1 MARIFEPIR
10 IGKMEVKNRI
20 VAAPTVVCYAD
31 ENGFVTQRLIDLYE
45 ERAKGGAG
53 LVVVEASFIRQD
65 GRMFARQVGV
75 HTTYHTI
82 GLSEL
87 ADVIHQGGAK
97 AALQIMHGGRQANSR
112 FSGCQPIAPSDKAHS
127 PWMGDKPRGM
137 TTDECAQLADDFAA
151 ASLRVKEAGFDA
163 VMFHATHGFVI
174 QQFMSPY
181 TNDRKDRYGDRM
193 AFPTEVI
200 QKTRAAVGPDFP
212 IIFRISGDEFLGD
225 QGITLEMNQKEIVPA
240 LLKAGVD
247 CLDISVATLE
257 SFPWIIQPIYYPRG
271 CIVHLAEGIKEIS
284 NVPVVAVGRI
294 NDPRLA
300 AKIVEDGRADMVALC
315 RALLAD
321 PAFPKK
327 MEQGRERDIRK
338 CIACNYCTDRTFGQ
352 RTVKCAINPDFG
364 NERAYRLQPAMRK
377 KKVLVVGGGVGGMEA
392 ARVAVQRGHEVTLWE
407 RTGQLGGMVNRAA
420 ALPRLYTREL
430 ANIVEWMTG
439 QLGQLPVKVEL
450 NKEATA
456 QDVAAFRPDVV
467 FLATGSSP
475 VQPDF
480 PVASGAPVLSLDDY
494 LKGGAS
500 VGQRVVV
507 VGGIEGAEAA
517 VSLAREGKEVSLL
530 ENGPPEAVGTAPYM
544 DMVRRPVLQGYLQ
557 EAKVR
562 VLSSVTLR
570 GVENGG
576 MRVAHPDG
584 KEEVVAADTVILA
597 LGRRSNGQLAREL
610 AGKVPELYL
619 VGDCVEPRR
628 ITMAIHEAAFWAR
641 EI

>member
-31 ENGFVTQRLIDLYE
+31 EDGYVTQRLIDLYE

-75 HTTYHTI
+75 HTHYHTI

-87 ADVIHQGGAK
+87 ADAIHQAGAK
-97 AALQIMHGGRQANSR
+97 AALQVMHGGRQANSR
-112 FSGCQPIAPSDKAHS
+112 FSGCQPIAPSDKAYS
-127 PWMGDKPRGM
+127 PWMGDKPRVM
-137 TTDECAQLADDFAA
+137 TTEECTQLADDFATA
-151 ASLRVKEAGFDA
+151 CLRVKEAGFDA

-181 TNDRKDRYGDRM
+181 TNDRKDKYGDRM

-257 SFPWIIQPIYYPRG
+257 SFHWIIQPIYFPRG
-271 CIVHLAEGIKEIS
+271 CIVHLAEGIKEVS

-300 AKIVEDGRADMVALC
+300 EKIVEDGRADMVALC

-321 PAFPKK
+321 PAFPRK
-327 MEQGRERDIRK
+327 MQEGREREIRK

-352 RTVKCAINPDFG
+352 RTVKCAVNPDFG
-364 NERAYRLQPAMRK
+364 NERAYRIQPALK
-377 KKVLVVGGGVGGMEA
+377 PKKVLVVGGGVGGMEA
-392 ARVAVQRGHEVTLWE
+392 ARVAALRGHQVTLWE
-407 RTGQLGGMVNRAA
+407 REKHLGGLTNRAA
-420 ALPRLYTREL
+420 ALPRLYVKEL
-430 ANIVEWMTG
+430 ANVIEWLPDQLKRLLVQVETG
-439 QLGQLPVKVEL
+439 
-450 NKEATA
+450 KEATA
-456 QDVAAFRPDVV
+456 QAVEAFQADAVV
-467 FLATGSSP
+467 LATGSRP
-475 VQPDF
+475 VPLDL
-480 PVASGAPVLSLDDY
+480 PIAPGPQVITLDEY
-494 LKGGAS
+494 LAGGVQ
-500 VGQRVVV
+500 VGQRVTVI
-507 VGGIEGAEAA
+507 GGAHGSEVA
-517 VSLAREGKEVSLL
+517 VSLGREGKTVTLL
-530 ENGPPEAVGTAPYM
+530 ESGPPELIASAPYM
-544 DMVRRPVLQGYLQ
+544 DMVRRVVLQGYLQ
-557 EAKVR
+557 EAKVN
-562 VLSSVTLR
+562 VLTQVKVKGITSE
-570 GVENGG
+570 GVELTH
-576 MRVAHPDG
+576 ADG
-584 KEEVVAADTVILA
+584 RQEMVAADTVIAA
-597 LGRRSNGQLAREL
+597 LERRADNQLAQQLR
-610 AGKVPELYL
+610 GKVAELYQ
-619 VGDCVEPRR
+619 VGDGVEPRR
-628 ITMAIHEAAFWAR
+628 MAAAIHEAAFWAR